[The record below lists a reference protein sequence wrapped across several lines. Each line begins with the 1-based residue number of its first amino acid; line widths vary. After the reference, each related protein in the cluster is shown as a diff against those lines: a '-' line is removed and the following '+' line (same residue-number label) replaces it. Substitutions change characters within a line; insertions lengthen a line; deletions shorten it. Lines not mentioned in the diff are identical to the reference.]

1 MNIEFL
7 PEARSELL
15 DAYEYYEDQA
25 SGLGACFWAEVD
37 AHIEWIAKHHI
48 VPRPREG
55 GYRRVNLRIFP
66 YYIAYSVQGEKI
78 WIFAI
83 AHGRRKPNYFIARS
97 YSVHEPIAPYA
108 LAGW

>member
-25 SGLGACFWAEVD
+25 PGLGAYFWEKVD
-37 AHIEWIAKHHI
+37 AHIEWIARHHA
-48 VPRPREG
+48 VPRLREG
-55 GYRRVNLRIFP
+55 GYRRVNLKIFP
-66 YYIAYSVQGEKI
+66 YCIAYRVRDDNI
-78 WIFAI
+78 RVLAI
-83 AHGRRKPNYFIARS
+83 AHGRRRPDYLVARS

-108 LAGW
+108 LTG